1 MIEEDE
7 NGEWEEERWPEEAPG
22 DVEEVTPE
30 VALNSVVGLSNPKT
44 K

>member
-7 NGEWEEERWPEEAPG
+7 NGEEERWPEEAPG